1 MDIYVYK
8 TGMFEISL
16 NYIYNHKNNSIDIK
30 IHQEQIAKKYYD
42 NNPFFK
48 IKNVNY
54 TFLNQIGKNLQ
65 VIDHKIKPNKNFNSL
80 FNINVIQTNGIT
92 IMNDIHE
99 IQLFSEK
106 DNVSQNFP
114 LRTKI
119 RQIELK
125 QRQKEFIQDLIVNT
139 GIDKI
144 FTIDEIEEIIRQNP
158 VLWVRVDSELS
169 SLCINKINQEHILY
183 EYIKIFKE
191 GDCIGQMESLYNIG
205 KNKTYYEKSL
215 QILKIFII
223 CPNIY
228 YKIRQYALKIFVK
241 IIKKLKKE
249 EEYQFLLDKFDD
261 CYNEL
266 IKNKSYLN
274 LDVYYIMK
282 DIIKYLGEYNENYFN
297 QFYDNST
304 PIQNKIINKFLSF
317 LISNELNL
325 ILGFNDCYI
334 MSEILIYSSKFNLKE
349 KSIIL
354 LEKILKYLRTEKLKR
369 SINEKILISCF
380 NALINLLITNEFFFF
395 MRKNYKFNIT
405 LTAIFDEVNYFINNE
420 TENYEL
426 NIFINYFQIFMI
438 FYKSQSY
445 IEFSNFLIKFVL
457 GDEYNNTAKMA
468 YFSCKKN
475 LDMISKIKTLY
486 FFFENNELYFD
497 SLDDKIIFLSS
508 LQTILYSPIC
518 YLRGDCRNVLEYL
531 YEKFYLKDIS
541 EIGAG
546 NNNFN
551 NANFLHLLNRNWVNF
566 TSRKYADE
574 DWLNN
579 FINEK
584 EKSMILES
592 DEDDEKKSVNK

>member
-1 MDIYVYK
+1 
-8 TGMFEISL
+8 
-16 NYIYNHKNNSIDIK
+16 
-30 IHQEQIAKKYYD
+30 
-42 NNPFFK
+42 
-48 IKNVNY
+48 
-54 TFLNQIGKNLQ
+54 
-65 VIDHKIKPNKNFNSL
+65 
-80 FNINVIQTNGIT
+80 
-92 IMNDIHE
+92 
-99 IQLFSEK
+99 
-106 DNVSQNFP
+106 
-114 LRTKI
+114 
-119 RQIELK
+119 
-125 QRQKEFIQDLIVNT
+125 
-139 GIDKI
+139 
-144 FTIDEIEEIIRQNP
+144 
-158 VLWVRVDSELS
+158 
-169 SLCINKINQEHILY
+169 
-183 EYIKIFKE
+183 
-191 GDCIGQMESLYNIG
+191 
-205 KNKTYYEKSL
+205 
-215 QILKIFII
+215 
-223 CPNIY
+223 
-228 YKIRQYALKIFVK
+228 
-241 IIKKLKKE
+241 
-249 EEYQFLLDKFDD
+249 
-261 CYNEL
+261 
-266 IKNKSYLN
+266 
-274 LDVYYIMK
+274 
-282 DIIKYLGEYNENYFN
+282 
-297 QFYDNST
+297 
-304 PIQNKIINKFLSF
+304 
-317 LISNELNL
+317 
-325 ILGFNDCYI
+325 

-508 LQTILYSPIC
+508 IKTILYSPIC

-551 NANFLHLLNRNWVNF
+551 NVNFLHLLNRNWVNF